1 MSGTTLVDLSV
12 RANRLSAV
20 EVMRAVACIA
30 FILIFVPIERWVSL
44 YEGGVIKVA

>member
-1 MSGTTLVDLSV
+1 MSGITLGGLSV

-20 EVMRAVACIA
+20 EVMRAVASIA